1 MATNKAPAVQA
12 PSEQIEVVILDR
24 DFKLAVAPS
33 EKPQLERAVRL
44 VDEKM
49 RSLRDT
55 GKIAGIDRIAVMAA
69 LQIANEL
76 VALRGA
82 SPKGSAAEKNL
93 NKIRRMNDD
102 LEAELKRQE
111 SLF

>member
-1 MATNKAPAVQA
+1 MATNKAPASTR

-33 EKPQLERAVRL
+33 EKPQLERAVKL

-49 RSLRDT
+49 RTLRDT
-55 GKIAGIDRIAVMAA
+55 GKIAGLDRIAVMAA

-93 NKIRRMNDD
+93 NKIRKMNDA
-102 LEAELKRQE
+102 LETELKRQE

>member
-1 MATNKAPAVQA
+1 MATGKSTNPQA
-12 PSEQIEVVILDR
+12 PTEQIEVVILDR

-33 EKPQLERAVRL
+33 EKPQLERAVKL

-55 GKIAGIDRIAVMAA
+55 GKIAGLDRIAVMAA
-69 LQIANEL
+69 LQIANDL

-93 NKIRRMNDD
+93 NKIRRMNDT